1 MGGGRQYQP
10 PGENLTV
17 TASVFDMIEKN
28 RQVAGVVNSQ
38 ADTVQVGEGAH
49 ARPGTGTG
57 GHGLA
62 GPDGPG
68 GHLKNPKITKGGR
81 RLGQRLASIPSNM
94 ASLWANY
101 RFSAFGVPGFLA
113 GAGVRY
119 NGHSFDGVGSNRVEG
134 VTLYDAVRAGPVRV
148 ALNVTNLFDKEY
160 VGTCIAR
167 GDCFYGTRRT
177 VVGSVT
183 YRF

>member
-1 MGGGRQYQP
+1 
-10 PGENLTV
+10 
-17 TASVFDMIEKN
+17 MIEKN
-28 RQVAGVVNSQ
+28 RHVAGVVNGQ
-38 ADTVQVGEGAH
+38 ADTVQVGE
-49 ARPGTGTG
+49 ARTR
-57 GHGLA
+57 GLELEA
-62 GPDGPG
+62 MASLGRMDMVATYTY
-68 GHLKNPKITKGGR
+68 LNPKITKGTATDQ
-81 RLGQRLASIPSNM
+81 GQRLASIPSNM

-119 NGHSFDGVGSNRVEG
+119 NGHSFDGVGNNRVEG
-134 VTLYDAVRAGPVRV
+134 VTLYDAVLAYDRGPFRV

>member
-1 MGGGRQYQP
+1 MD
-10 PGENLTV
+10 L
-17 TASVFDMIEKN
+17 
-28 RQVAGVVNSQ
+28 VA
-38 ADTVQVGEGAH
+38 TY
-49 ARPGTGTG
+49 TY
-57 GHGLA
+57 L
-62 GPDGPG
+62 
-68 GHLKNPKITKGGR
+68 NPKITSGPPTS
-81 RLGQRLASIPSNM
+81 QRLASIPSNM

-113 GAGVRY
+113 GAGVRS
-119 NGHSFDGVGSNRVEG
+119 NGHSFDGGQQPRVEG
-134 VTLYDAVRAGPVRV
+134 VTLYDAVLAMTEAVPRGAER
-148 ALNVTNLFDKEY
+148 TNLFDKEY

>member
-1 MGGGRQYQP
+1 
-10 PGENLTV
+10 
-17 TASVFDMIEKN
+17 
-28 RQVAGVVNSQ
+28 
-38 ADTVQVGEGAH
+38 
-49 ARPGTGTG
+49 
-57 GHGLA
+57 
-62 GPDGPG
+62 
-68 GHLKNPKITKGGR
+68 
-81 RLGQRLASIPSNM
+81 M

-119 NGHSFDGVGSNRVEG
+119 NGHSFDGVGNNRVEG
-134 VTLYDAVRAGPVRV
+134 VTLYDAGAAPMTEAVPRGAERDQPVRQRIR
-148 ALNVTNLFDKEY
+148 
-160 VGTCIAR
+160 GTCIAR